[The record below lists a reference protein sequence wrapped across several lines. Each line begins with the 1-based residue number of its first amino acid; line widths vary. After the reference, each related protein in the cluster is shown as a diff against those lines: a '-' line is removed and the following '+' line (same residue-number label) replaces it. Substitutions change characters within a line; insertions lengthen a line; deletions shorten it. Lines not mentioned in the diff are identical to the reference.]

1 MEERELNVSFYK
13 AGNGIATRINL
24 PKTWVN
30 KLDIT
35 SEDRKVIVKF
45 DEENEIITICKKK

>member
-1 MEERELNVSFYK
+1 MEERELNISFYK

-24 PKTWVN
+24 PKPWIN
-30 KLDIT
+30 KLKVT
-35 SEDRKVIVKF
+35 EEDRKVIVKF